1 MKMNEF
7 ISEDDLNT
15 FEGWLKYQ
23 GIDAATTP
31 SEELA
36 TWQTVFD
43 EAKERSS
50 ATSKVGLM
58 KLQTIPGEYRYAV
71 AVPDG
76 SDLWLALWVRLSP
89 KGEFFVM
96 TPMSDRAWDPHTSYH
111 LDGTFHMKSHDR
123 KMLVQ
128 KRQPLLGPFFR
139 GTDNANGELPHE
151 ILHVGPQ

>member
-43 EAKERSS
+43 EAKERRS

-89 KGEFFVM
+89 N
-96 TPMSDRAWDPHTSYH
+96 DRAWDPHTSYH

-128 KRQPLLGPFFR
+128 KRQPLLGPFR
-139 GTDNANGELPHE
+139 GTDNATGELPHE